1 MGIDTFTLVAQIINL
16 VILIWL
22 LKRFLYTPI
31 LRAVDARQAKIA
43 ERLNTAREQADKAI
57 QQQQLYEQ
65 KIETFEAD
73 RQKMFEE
80 ARKESDHIKAV
91 LLGEAKE
98 EVAQSRKR
106 WQNDLMNEKKA
117 FDNNLRN
124 LILEQFKLFA
134 DQSMK
139 QMAGVTLQSLIE
151 DQFKRKLAAL
161 PAKEKKAFAEQVRQT
176 ERLTL
181 VSAVKMTPDQK
192 KDMAAFLK
200 EVLDMSDDVRV
211 TFKDDSALLSG
222 IELLAGEQIMSWS
235 MRHYL
240 DQFETNL
247 DTAMTGLIQQE

>member
-57 QQQQLYEQ
+57 RQQQLYEQ
-65 KIETFEAD
+65 KIDTFEAD

-80 ARKESDHIKAV
+80 ARKESDHIKEV
-91 LLGEAKE
+91 LLSEAKE
-98 EVAQSRKR
+98 EVTKSRKR
-106 WQNDLMNEKKA
+106 WQEELMNEKKA

-134 DQSMK
+134 DQSIK
-139 QMAGVTLQSLIE
+139 QMAGVSLHALIE
-151 DQFKRKLAAL
+151 DQFKRKLTAM
-161 PAKEKKAFAEQVRQT
+161 PAKEKKAFADYIRQT
-176 ERLTL
+176 GRVTFI
-181 VSAVKMTPDQK
+181 SAVKMTPEQK
-192 KDMAAFLK
+192 KEMGAFLTD
-200 EVLDMSDDVRV
+200 VLDISSDVRF
-211 TFKDDSALLSG
+211 TFKEEPALLSG
-222 IELLAGEQIMSWS
+222 IELQAGEQIISWN
-235 MRHYL
+235 MRQYL
-240 DQFETNL
+240 EQFETNL